1 MKQNNCF
8 IYTSRLCNHK
18 RKTLEDSCIV
28 KKSNDIF
35 ITYCQ
40 NDSLDK
46 FEADISSIA
55 GKSSFFYFL
64 RKRIS
69 ATLISLISVIV
80 ILFAIGSVSIYE
92 DILKKIVFEMPFSW
106 ETKDSISL
114 FFVGIFFLGLLM
126 MPSLLDGE
134 RSEFK
139 NLISSW
145 FNKDIRR
152 LKKLKLAFSNFD
164 KKTVIHLYNFDL
176 EDSNHWIWRL
186 LISSLL
192 NRFNTVNFY
201 VRNDKSQNI
210 LKRLKEFDLL
220 NIELIKREKSAKKC
234 DVEIL
239 LSSKEQKLYSLM
251 QLCSTVILKQRDKKS
266 FISLE
271 LFEYCGKNFIKDD
284 IDNKNQL
291 IFGFQNFINRSF
303 EDFRFLT
310 QEKALQVYF
319 TSNVTFKDL
328 EEEEKRL
335 AYYLR
340 NHIEECLSYF
350 ENPISFLIL
359 YYYVK
364 EIVLDKKRTIKI
376 LEKFIESI
384 EKKQQYELIDLYWF
398 DISGLMFD
406 SKDSNNFEDSTNS
419 YYRQLS
425 IDSLNK
431 LIVLFK
437 RNGHFEQALLV
448 SSYLYEI
455 NPAKYSVIICSLY
468 ERMGNFDKAL
478 NSLPKNMSSNL
489 NIKPND
495 TEVKFY
501 QRKAWIIVSQRKKEL
516 KEEGLESLEKLKN
529 IIFSHNEDNAPL
541 LLWHYYNI
549 KANYEEWE
557 ENYDKAVNHYKK
569 CLSIPTLGAF
579 EYGASF
585 VNMAIAYRFIYLTQ
599 TTQEIAKI
607 NEAIKLGK
615 IGLMLK
621 QSVGDRDEMPIV
633 LHNQAL
639 NILCKVSNSS
649 IDTSLCNEVLD
660 LTQDA
665 LEILDKTKSVKRL
678 GMILIENY
686 IAKSLL
692 KIEDKNILKRLE
704 KQIEVL
710 DKNELNQLLKLYK
723 QFIKV
728 NKIEKLD
735 FLENKLEN
743 N

>member
-18 RKTLEDSCIV
+18 RKTLEDPCIV
-28 KKSNDIF
+28 KKGNDIF

-46 FEADISSIA
+46 FEADIGLID

-64 RKRIS
+64 RKKIS
-69 ATLISLISVIV
+69 ASLISFISI
-80 ILFAIGSVSIYE
+80 ILILLAIISVSIYE
-92 DILKKIVFEMPFSW
+92 DILKKIIFEMPFIW
-106 ETKDSISL
+106 ETKDFISL
-114 FFVGIFFLGLLM
+114 FFVAVFFLGLLM

-134 RSEFK
+134 TSEFK

-164 KKTVIHLYNFDL
+164 KKTVVHLYNFDL
-176 EDSNHWIWRL
+176 EDSSHWVWRL
-186 LISSLL
+186 LINSIL

-220 NIELIKREKSAKKC
+220 NIELIKRGKTLKKC

-271 LFEYCGKNFIKDD
+271 LFEYCGKNFIRDE

-303 EDFRFLT
+303 EDFRFVT

-319 TSNVTFKDL
+319 TSNVIFKDL

-376 LEKFIESI
+376 LEQFIESI

-398 DISGLMFD
+398 DIAGLMFD
-406 SKDSNNFEDSTNS
+406 SKDSNNFENSTNS

-437 RNGHFEQALLV
+437 RNGYFEQALLV
-448 SSYLYEI
+448 SNYLYEI
-455 NPAKYSVIICSLY
+455 NPVKYSVIICSLY

-478 NSLPKNMSSNL
+478 NSLPKNMSSNI

-501 QRKAWIIVSQRKKEL
+501 QRKAWIIVSQRKEEL
-516 KEEGLESLEKLKN
+516 KEEGLEALEKLKS
-529 IIFSHNEDNAPL
+529 ILFSHIEDNTPL
-541 LLWHYYNI
+541 WLWHYYNI
-549 KANYEEWE
+549 KANYEEWGK
-557 ENYDKAVNHYKK
+557 NYDNAVNYYKK
-569 CLSIPTLGAF
+569 CLAIPTLGAF

-599 TTQEIAKI
+599 ATQEIAKI
-607 NEAIKLGK
+607 NEAIKLGE
-615 IGLMLK
+615 IGLVLK

-639 NILCKVSNSS
+639 NILYKILNSS
-649 IDTSLCNEVLD
+649 IENSLCNEVLN

-665 LEILDKTKSVKRL
+665 LEILDKTKSIKRL

-710 DKNELNQLLKLYK
+710 DKNELNQLLNLYK

-728 NKIEKLD
+728 NKIKKVE

>member
-18 RKTLEDSCIV
+18 RKTIEDSCIV
-28 KKSNDIF
+28 KRNNDIF
-35 ITYCQ
+35 ISYCQ

-46 FEADISSIA
+46 YEADISLIA
-55 GKSSFFYFL
+55 GKSSFLYFL
-64 RKRIS
+64 RKKLS
-69 ATLISLISVIV
+69 ASLISFLSVIV

-92 DILKKIVFEMPFSW
+92 DILKKIIFEIPFVW
-106 ETKDSISL
+106 ETKDFISL

-134 RSEFK
+134 GSEFK

-176 EDSNHWIWRL
+176 EDSNHWLWRI
-186 LISSLL
+186 LICTIL
-192 NRFNTVNFY
+192 NRFDNVNFY

-220 NIELIKREKSAKKC
+220 NIEIIKVEKASKKC

-239 LSSKEQKLYSLM
+239 LSLKEQKLYSLM
-251 QLCSTVILKQRDKKS
+251 QLCSTVILKQRDKRS

-271 LFEYCGKNFIKDD
+271 LFEYCGKNFIRDD
-284 IDNKNQL
+284 LDSKNQL

-303 EDFRFLT
+303 EDFRFVT

-328 EEEEKRL
+328 DEEEKRL
-335 AYYLR
+335 ANYLR
-340 NHIEECLSYF
+340 NHIEECVSYF

-364 EIVLDKKRTIKI
+364 DIVLDKKRTIKI
-376 LEKFIESI
+376 LEKFIDSI

-398 DISGLMFD
+398 DIAGLMFD
-406 SKDSNNFEDSTNS
+406 SKDFTNFEDSNNS

-437 RNGHFEQALLV
+437 RNGHFDQALLLAK
-448 SSYLYEI
+448 YLYEI
-455 NPAKYSVIICSLY
+455 NPSKYSVITCSLY

-478 NSLPKNMSSNL
+478 SSLPKNMASNT

-495 TEVKFY
+495 TEVKYY
-501 QRKAWIIVSQRKKEL
+501 QRKAWIIVSQRKEEL
-516 KEEGLESLEKLKN
+516 KEEGLEALEKLKS
-529 IIFSHNEDNAPL
+529 IIFSHNEDNTAL
-541 LLWHYYNI
+541 WLWHYYNI
-549 KANYEEWE
+549 KANYEEWN
-557 ENYDKAVNHYKK
+557 ENYDEAISHYKK

-585 VNMAIAYRFIYLTQ
+585 VNMAIAYRFVYLTQ
-599 TTQEIAKI
+599 ATQEVAKI

-615 IGLMLK
+615 LGLMLK
-621 QSVGDRDEMPIV
+621 QSVGDRDEMPVV

-639 NILCKVSNSS
+639 NILNKISNSS
-649 IDTSLCNEVLD
+649 IDSSLCHEVLN

-665 LEILDKTKSVKRL
+665 LEILDKTKSIKRL
-678 GMILIENY
+678 GMILIENH
-686 IAKSLL
+686 IAKFLL
-692 KIEDKNILKRLE
+692 KIEDKDILKRLE
-704 KQIEVL
+704 NQIKLL
-710 DKNELNQLLKLYK
+710 DDNELNQLLKLYK

-728 NKIEKLD
+728 NKINKINFLD
-735 FLENKLEN
+735 NKLEKN
-743 N
+743 

>member
-28 KKSNDIF
+28 KKGNDIF

-46 FEADISSIA
+46 FEADIGLLA

-64 RKRIS
+64 RKKIS
-69 ATLISLISVIV
+69 ASLISFISVV
-80 ILFAIGSVSIYE
+80 LILLAIISVSIYE
-92 DILKKIVFEMPFSW
+92 DILKKIIFEMPFTL
-106 ETKDSISL
+106 ETKDFISL
-114 FFVGIFFLGLLM
+114 FFVAVFFLGLLM

-134 RSEFK
+134 TSEFK
-139 NLISSW
+139 SLISSW

-164 KKTVIHLYNFDL
+164 KKTVVHLYNFDL
-176 EDSNHWIWRL
+176 EDSNHWVWRL
-186 LISSLL
+186 LINSIL

-201 VRNDKSQNI
+201 IRNDKSQNI

-220 NIELIKREKSAKKC
+220 NIELIKREKTVKKC
-234 DVEIL
+234 DVEVL

-271 LFEYCGKNFIKDD
+271 LFEYCGKNFIRDE

-303 EDFRFLT
+303 EDFRFVT

-328 EEEEKRL
+328 QEEEKRL

-376 LEKFIESI
+376 LEQFIESI

-398 DISGLMFD
+398 DIAGLMFD
-406 SKDSNNFEDSTNS
+406 SKDSNNFENSTNS

-437 RNGHFEQALLV
+437 RNGYFEQALLV
-448 SSYLYEI
+448 ANYLYEI

-478 NSLPKNMSSNL
+478 NSLPKNMSSNI

-501 QRKAWIIVSQRKKEL
+501 QRKAWIIVSQRKEEL
-516 KEEGLESLEKLKN
+516 KDEGLEALEKLKS
-529 IIFSHNEDNAPL
+529 IIFSHNEDNTPL
-541 LLWHYYNI
+541 WLWHYYNI

-557 ENYDKAVNHYKK
+557 QNYDKAVNHYKK

-599 TTQEIAKI
+599 ATQEVAKI

-615 IGLMLK
+615 IGLILK

-639 NILCKVSNSS
+639 NILYKISNSS
-649 IDTSLCNEVLD
+649 IDTGLCKEVLN

-665 LEILDKTKSVKRL
+665 LEILDKTKSIKRL
-678 GMILIENY
+678 GMILIENH

-692 KIEDKNILKRLE
+692 KMEDKNILKRLE

-728 NKIEKLD
+728 NKIEKLE

>member
-18 RKTLEDSCIV
+18 RKTLEDPCIV
-28 KKSNDIF
+28 KKGNDIF

-46 FEADISSIA
+46 FEADIGLID

-64 RKRIS
+64 RKKIS
-69 ATLISLISVIV
+69 ASLISFISI
-80 ILFAIGSVSIYE
+80 ILILLAIISVSIYE
-92 DILKKIVFEMPFSW
+92 DILKKIIFEMPFIW
-106 ETKDSISL
+106 ETKDFISL
-114 FFVGIFFLGLLM
+114 FFVAVFFLGLLM

-134 RSEFK
+134 TSEFK

-164 KKTVIHLYNFDL
+164 KKTVVHLYNFDL
-176 EDSNHWIWRL
+176 EDSSHWVWRL
-186 LISSLL
+186 LINSIL

-220 NIELIKREKSAKKC
+220 NIELIKRGKTLKKC

-271 LFEYCGKNFIKDD
+271 LFEYCGKNFIRDE

-303 EDFRFLT
+303 EDFRFVT

-319 TSNVTFKDL
+319 TSNVIFKDL

-376 LEKFIESI
+376 LEQFIESI
-384 EKKQQYELIDLYWF
+384 EKQQQYELIDLYWF
-398 DISGLMFD
+398 DIAGLMFD
-406 SKDSNNFEDSTNS
+406 SKDSNNFENSTNS

-437 RNGHFEQALLV
+437 RNGYFEQALLV
-448 SSYLYEI
+448 SNYLYEI
-455 NPAKYSVIICSLY
+455 NPVKYSVIICSLY

-478 NSLPKNMSSNL
+478 NSLPKNMSSNI

-501 QRKAWIIVSQRKKEL
+501 QRKAWIIVSQRKEEL
-516 KEEGLESLEKLKN
+516 KEEGLEALEKLKS
-529 IIFSHNEDNAPL
+529 ILFSHIEDNTPL
-541 LLWHYYNI
+541 WLWHYYNI
-549 KANYEEWE
+549 KANYEEWGK
-557 ENYDKAVNHYKK
+557 NYDNAVNYYKK
-569 CLSIPTLGAF
+569 CLAIPTLGAF

-599 TTQEIAKI
+599 ATQEIAKI
-607 NEAIKLGK
+607 NEAIKLGE
-615 IGLMLK
+615 IGLVLK

-639 NILCKVSNSS
+639 NILYKILNSS
-649 IDTSLCNEVLD
+649 IENSLCNEVLN

-665 LEILDKTKSVKRL
+665 LEILDKTKSIKRL

-686 IAKSLL
+686 IAKFLL

-710 DKNELNQLLKLYK
+710 DKNELNQLLNLYK

-728 NKIEKLD
+728 NKIKKVE

>member
-176 EDSNHWIWRL
+176 EDPNHWIWRL
-186 LISSLL
+186 LISSIL

-319 TSNVTFKDL
+319 TNVTFKDL

-437 RNGHFEQALLV
+437 RNGHFEQALLL

-678 GMILIENY
+678 GMILIENH

-692 KIEDKNILKRLE
+692 KIEDINILKRLE
-704 KQIEVL
+704 KQIKVL
-710 DKNELNQLLKLYK
+710 DENELNQLLKLYK